1 MAFTPEQEAIIASN
15 ARLVR
20 ANAFAGTGKSTTLRG
35 VASARPS
42 ERALLIAFNKSI
54 QLEAE
59 ATFPRNVKCRTSHAL
74 AFRDFGRLY
83 TAGGKLQGDIKPFHI
98 ADLTRSATAQL
109 PAPVARIFDQRVIE
123 TVKAFLV
130 SADSDLGAKHV
141 VIGDSPAEVKYLS
154 DVTVLAAAK
163 QLWAAMQNTTS
174 PVPMLHDGYLKLYQ
188 LSEPRLPYDM
198 ILADESQDLNPT
210 LQAILEAQT
219 CRVLY
224 VGDSSQAIYGFR
236 GAHNAMDAVNADATF
251 YLTGSFRF
259 GPDVA
264 EVANRILARKGIT
277 VALRGLGAPTE
288 VLEGPLDESR
298 ASAFISRTNAAV
310 FDKAFRAVCSRTE
323 VAYVG
328 GIHTYKFEVGEDI
341 SRLQQFG
348 PGDVRN
354 PFIASFKDFEELAE
368 YAGAVNDRE
377 LNGWA
382 KVVDS
387 YGARRFDSALRQI
400 RAAALQYD
408 STDPAQR
415 DALVVVTAHRSK
427 GLEFDRVE
435 LAENFIDMLDEDT
448 GLLRDFTEASREE
461 IEEVNL
467 LYVAATRARKQ
478 LAVNQSIAMLFDP
491 DLTNADTPSP
501 ATTAAAAP

>member
-35 VASARPS
+35 VAGARPS

-59 ATFPRNVKCRTSHAL
+59 ASFPRNVKCRTSHAL

-83 TAGGKLQGDIKPFHI
+83 TAGGKLQGDLKPFHI
-98 ADLTRSATAQL
+98 AEITRSATAQL

-130 SADSDLGAKHV
+130 SADDALGAKHV
-141 VIGDSPAEVKYLS
+141 VIGDSPAEEKYLS
-154 DVTVLAAAK
+154 EVTVLAAAVRV
-163 QLWAAMQNTTS
+163 WAAMQDTAS

-188 LSEPRLPYDM
+188 LSQPRLAFDM

-210 LQAILEAQT
+210 LQAILAAQT
-219 CRVLY
+219 CRLIY
-224 VGDSSQAIYGFR
+224 VCDSRQAIYVFS
-236 GAHNAMDAVNADATF
+236 GAHNAMETVNADATF

-259 GPDVA
+259 GADVA

-277 VALRGLGAPTE
+277 VALRGLGEPTE
-288 VLEGPLDESR
+288 VAQGPLESVNG
-298 ASAFISRTNAAV
+298 SAFISRTNAAV
-310 FDKAFRAVCSRTE
+310 FDKAHRATCSRIP

-382 KVVDS
+382 KVVDG
-387 YGARRFDSALRQI
+387 YGARRFDAALRQI

-435 LAENFIDMLDEDT
+435 LAENFIDMLDEET
-448 GLLRDFTEASREE
+448 GQLRDFTDAPREA

-478 LAVNQSIAMLFDP
+478 LAVNQSIMQLFDP
-491 DLTNADTPSP
+491 ALTDEAEPTPAVEA
-501 ATTAAAAP
+501 ATP